1 MTSAGTPAP
10 FAFFRLATSYQITQ
24 AISVAAKL
32 GIADRL
38 SDGPKTLD
46 ELARAKLLVIDIVD
60 ADTDKPK
67 VAAFGDLN
75 LLLLFGG
82 RQRTESE
89 FHTLFDSVGFAIT
102 RILPTQSHFK
112 LVEAIPI

>member
-1 MTSAGTPAP
+1 MG
-10 FAFFRLATSYQITQ
+10 
-24 AISVAAKL
+24 
-32 GIADRL
+32 
-38 SDGPKTLD
+38 
-46 ELARAKLLVIDIVD
+46 EHAKLLVIDIVD
-60 ADTDKPK
+60 SDTEKPK

-89 FHTLFDSVGFAIT
+89 FHALFQAAGFWIV

-112 LVEAIPI
+112 LIEATPAYSDERSS